1 MYELCAP
8 ALIYLIFSILQII
21 YDIYNKLY
29 DSALLKFFICIMI
42 TFLLNTL
49 CQKNLQIIAW
59 LIISIP
65 FIMMTTITL
74 ILIYIF
80 GFNKN
85 TGKINC
91 NVSTPS
97 LQVATAMSSINKS
110 SSTLPT
116 SSKTLYATSHVNS
129 PTTLPV
135 FPINYSS
142 SPAYS

>member
-8 ALIYLIFSILQII
+8 ALIYLIFSIIQII

-42 TFLLNTL
+42 TFLLNAL
-49 CQKNLQIIAW
+49 CERNLQIVSW

-74 ILIYIF
+74 MLIYIF
-80 GFNKN
+80 GFNKY

-97 LQVATAMSSINKS
+97 LQVATTSTSPSTSKTAYVNSYSSIN
-110 SSTLPT
+110 
-116 SSKTLYATSHVNS
+116 S
-129 PTTLPV
+129 PTMLPV

-142 SPAYS
+142 SPAYI